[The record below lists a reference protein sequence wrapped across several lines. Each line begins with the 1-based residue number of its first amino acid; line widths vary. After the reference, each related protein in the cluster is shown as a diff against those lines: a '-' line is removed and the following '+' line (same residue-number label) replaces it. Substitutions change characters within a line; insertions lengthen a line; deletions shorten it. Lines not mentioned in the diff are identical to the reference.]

1 MVLRRKFLL
10 LQSETATKFLERQ
23 IRKLKDQITILQS
36 SRAQMRG
43 IATHLQIEMNSDAID
58 DLIDNDKVEEETK
71 DLTNQKMDPSKHVKV
86 MQDFPRQSAQLDMK
100 TEMNFDPGDDVID
113 NDKADKENDDLT
125 NQLYF

>member
-1 MVLRRKFLL
+1 
-10 LQSETATKFLERQ
+10 
-23 IRKLKDQITILQS
+23 
-36 SRAQMRG
+36 MRG